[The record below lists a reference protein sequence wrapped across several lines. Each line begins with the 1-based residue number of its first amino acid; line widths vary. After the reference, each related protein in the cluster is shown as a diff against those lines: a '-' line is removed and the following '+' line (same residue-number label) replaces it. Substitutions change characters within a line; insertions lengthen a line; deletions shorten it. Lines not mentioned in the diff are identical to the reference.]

1 MSDLVAHKLRAENR
15 NSAHEDIKNKAK
27 SLVESY
33 MKSNPLCKDTD
44 LFNYYQ
50 DINTI
55 LEINFDTPL
64 SFQLAR
70 QGFLEVIRIY
80 NKNHKVYL
88 DEPVVPVLAER
99 DSLSISYDWFVQGSK
114 VSQASREMIEIW
126 QRKIKFTIND
136 LVESAIFCSIVYGG
150 LNDIEVLKA
159 LYEWILAE
167 REFYRIDLL
176 SEVNTVDVKSVPI
189 ILLVIDDNS
198 YGCWESSSRNSSDT
212 SDSELKRYV
221 EYVPDDMTLCFL
233 YALKDEIVKKG
244 LVKSFDTLING
255 ISKKLTLKNKDKTKP
270 YLSHLIKYANYH
282 WRQLEGANVDNVLA
296 TIRQGRIK
304 TTGLPKNKLL
314 NYNREKINSNTK
326 QLQWDELFELDYS
339 RPVNTSRKSIS
350 YPAFSKNLIRAVHE
364 ELKDTRI
371 NAIDGIEQLQDEFT
385 QPNAQRI
392 LGWVRQ
398 LLDDKSI
405 NQESISKYVG
415 CIGRDWLM
423 LTINEDIDKWDG
435 EDFEIIYEQVIQ
447 SKTKDGRKKS
457 VLNKDSNFEDKLAGS
472 NDSLYMDKFKD
483 AQGFTYGRLRAFH
496 DYQREYHDAPYV
508 YFAWHHNRQVVK
520 ANIISPRIYHAMKVY
535 IDESKLTLEQKRIC
549 LVVLSLAYRT
559 GLRIKELIGI
569 KVSDIADIYTD
580 TYNQEIDEPKIWI
593 RPNRYRRLKSSS
605 ASRVIPINC
614 LLKKDEMDLFIEIF
628 KHQKRLKRKYLFS
641 QGSGKQPLP
650 SMFFSNMMKLIWDRL
665 LGEHD
670 FTFHSFRHTAISQL
684 ALVLGKSSLASIMTD
699 YDAKQCET
707 IIEDILGYHKAQGT
721 WCGLSNFAGHLTPDT
736 TFEHYI
742 HTAHLQTGIQLADA
756 KLQLPYTVFQQI
768 TDLKYQTIHRQ
779 NKDAYDAKSKKVR
792 LDLLRSYLVK
802 SLVTSKST
810 LFVDSFNISTNPP
823 IIEPNRLA
831 SQSIFIHQKY
841 SDAIAYLEELQ
852 ELNLEKRDRL
862 LPEVAIRHGINI
874 VEARQLYNNANQ
886 VFANNNKL
894 LLSSPKGSKN
904 QELLVRALEKAYQ
917 MSIHE
922 PDQLK
927 VFVNIFASKQNSKTS
942 SIHFGVKFNQKK
954 MLEQFLEVGCKLINA
969 SYWQIRASS
978 ENEVTQLK
986 RYLKLDRQI
995 LTGSRQNFHGYEL
1008 RVVQKKI
1015 KRSDKNL
1022 ATSETYYASS
1032 GVLKY
1037 LGYLLSVLIYIER
1050 C

>member
-33 MKSNPLCKDTD
+33 MSANPLCKDTD
-44 LFNYYQ
+44 LFDYYQ
-50 DINTI
+50 EINII

-99 DSLSISYDWFVQGSK
+99 DSLSIGYDWFVQGSK
-114 VSQASREMIEIW
+114 VSQASREIIEIW
-126 QRKIKFTIND
+126 QRKIRFTTND

-159 LYEWILAE
+159 FYEWLLTE
-167 REFYRIDLL
+167 RVVYRIDLP
-176 SEVNTVDVKSVPI
+176 SEGNTVGVESVPI
-189 ILLVIDDNS
+189 IILVINDNS

-212 SDSELKRYV
+212 PDSELKRYV

-244 LVKSFDTLING
+244 LTKSFDTLIND
-255 ISKKLTLKNKDKTKP
+255 ISKRLTLKNKDKTKP

-282 WRQLEGANVDNVLA
+282 WRQLEGTNIDNALA

-314 NYNREKINSNTK
+314 NYNREKINSNVK
-326 QLQWDELFELDYS
+326 QLQWDEFFELDYS
-339 RPVNTSRKSIS
+339 KPINANRESIS
-350 YPAFSKNLIRAVHE
+350 YPAFSKNLIRAIQE
-364 ELKDTRI
+364 ELKNTRV
-371 NAIDGIEQLQDEFT
+371 NAIEGMEQLQNEFP

-423 LTINEDIDKWDG
+423 LTIGENIDKWDG
-435 EDFEIIYEQVIQ
+435 EDFEIIYEQIIQ
-447 SKTKDGRKKS
+447 SKTRDGRKKS
-457 VLNKDSNFEDKLAGS
+457 VINKDSNFDDKLVGS
-472 NDSLYMDKFKD
+472 NDRSYMNKLKD
-483 AQGFTYGRLRAFH
+483 GQGFTYGRLRAFH
-496 DYQREYHDAPYV
+496 DYQRECHDAPYV
-508 YFAWHHNRQVVK
+508 YFSWHHNRQVVK
-520 ANIISPRIYHAMKVY
+520 ANIISPRIYRAMKVY
-535 IDESKLTLEQKRIC
+535 IEESELEIKQERVC

-559 GLRIKELIGI
+559 GLRVKELIGI
-569 KVSDIADIYTD
+569 RVSDIADIYTD
-580 TYNQEIDEPKIWI
+580 NYNQEIDEPKIWI

-605 ASRVIPINC
+605 ASRIIPINC
-614 LLKKDEMDLFIEIF
+614 LLKKDEMDLFIELF
-628 KHQKRLKRKYLFS
+628 EHQKRLKRKYLFS

-650 SMFFSNMMKLIWDRL
+650 STFFSNMMKLIWDRL

-684 ALVLGKSSLASIMTD
+684 TLVLGKSSLASIMTD
-699 YDAKQCET
+699 YDAKQRET
-707 IIEDILGYHKAQGT
+707 IIEGILGYHKTQGS
-721 WCGLSNFAGHLTPDT
+721 WFGLASFAGHLTCDT

-779 NKDAYDAKSKKVR
+779 KRDAYDAGTKKVR
-792 LDLLRSYLVK
+792 LRLLRSYLVK
-802 SLVTSKST
+802 SLVTSKNP
-810 LFVDSFNISTNPP
+810 LFVDSLNISINTP
-823 IIEPNRLA
+823 IIESNRLA

-841 SDAIAYLEELQ
+841 SDVIAYLEELQ
-852 ELNLEKRDRL
+852 KLSLEKRDIS

-874 VEARQLYNNANQ
+874 VEARQLYDNASQ
-886 VFANNNKL
+886 VFANNKKL
-894 LLSSPKGSKN
+894 LLSSPNGSKN

-927 VFVNIFASKQNSKTS
+927 MFVEIFVAKQSLKTS
-942 SIHFGVKFNQKK
+942 SIHFGIKSNQKK
-954 MLEQFLEVGCKLINA
+954 MLEQFLEIGCKLINA
-969 SYWQIRASS
+969 QHWQIRASS

-986 RYLKLDRQI
+986 RCLKLDSQTR
-995 LTGSRQNFHGYEL
+995 TGNRQNFHGYEL
-1008 RVVQKKI
+1008 RVVQKKT

-1022 ATSETYYASS
+1022 AISETYYASS

>member
-15 NSAHEDIKNKAK
+15 NSSHEDIKNKAK

-33 MKSNPLCKDTD
+33 MNSNPLFKDTD

-99 DSLSISYDWFVQGSK
+99 DSLSIGYDWFVQGSQ

-126 QRKIKFTIND
+126 QRKMKFTTND
-136 LVESAIFCSIVYGG
+136 LVESAIFCSIIYGG
-150 LNDIEVLKA
+150 LNDIDALKA
-159 LYEWILAE
+159 FYEWLLAE
-167 REFYRIDLL
+167 REVYRIDLPN
-176 SEVNTVDVKSVPI
+176 EGNTVGVESVPI

-198 YGCWESSSRNSSDT
+198 YGCWKSSSRNSSDT
-212 SDSELKRYV
+212 FDSELKRYV

-244 LVKSFDTLING
+244 LIKSFDTLIND

-296 TIRQGRIK
+296 TIRQGKIK

-339 RPVNTSRKSIS
+339 RPVNANRESIS

-457 VLNKDSNFEDKLAGS
+457 VINKDSNFEDKLAGS

-721 WCGLSNFAGHLTPDT
+721 WFGLSNFAGHLTPDT

-927 VFVNIFASKQNSKTS
+927 VFEPPRLYRRVFYLSQAAMPDR
-942 SIHFGVKFNQKK
+942 VK
-954 MLEQFLEVGCKLINA
+954 
-969 SYWQIRASS
+969 
-978 ENEVTQLK
+978 
-986 RYLKLDRQI
+986 
-995 LTGSRQNFHGYEL
+995 
-1008 RVVQKKI
+1008 
-1015 KRSDKNL
+1015 
-1022 ATSETYYASS
+1022 
-1032 GVLKY
+1032 
-1037 LGYLLSVLIYIER
+1037 LS
-1050 C
+1050 

>member
-1 MSDLVAHKLRAENR
+1 MSDLVAHKLRAESR
-15 NSAHEDIKNKAK
+15 NSAHEGIKNKAI

-33 MKSNPLCKDTD
+33 MNSNPLYKDTD
-44 LFNYYQ
+44 LFDYYQ

-55 LEINFDTPL
+55 LETNFDTPL

-70 QGFLEVIRIY
+70 QGFLKVIRIY

-99 DSLSISYDWFVQGSK
+99 DSLSIGYDWFVQGAK

-126 QRKIKFTIND
+126 QRKMKFTTND

-159 LYEWILAE
+159 FYEWLLAE
-167 REFYRIDLL
+167 REVYRIDLP
-176 SEVNTVDVKSVPI
+176 SEGNTVGFESVPI

-233 YALKDEIVKKG
+233 YALKDEIVKKR
-244 LVKSFDTLING
+244 LIKSFDTLIND
-255 ISKKLTLKNKDKTKP
+255 ISKKLALKNKDKTRP
-270 YLSHLIKYANYH
+270 QLSHMIKHANYH
-282 WRQLEGANVDNVLA
+282 WRQLEGSNVDNVLA
-296 TIRQGRIK
+296 AIRQGRIK
-304 TTGLPKNKLL
+304 TTGLPTNKLL
-314 NYNREKINSNTK
+314 NYNKEKINSNVK
-326 QLQWDELFELDYS
+326 HLQWDELFEVDYS
-339 RPVNTSRKSIS
+339 RPVNTSRETIS
-350 YPAFSKNLIRAVHE
+350 YPTFSKNLIRAVHE
-364 ELKDTRI
+364 ELKGIRV
-371 NAIDGIEQLQDEFT
+371 NAIVGIKQLQGEFP
-385 QPNAQRI
+385 QPNAQRV
-392 LGWVRQ
+392 LGWVLQ
-398 LLDDKSI
+398 LLNDKSV

-423 LTINEDIDKWDG
+423 MTMDEDIDKWDG

-447 SKTKDGRKKS
+447 NKIKDGRKES
-457 VLNKDSNFEDKLAGS
+457 VINKDSNFDDKLVGS
-472 NDSLYMDKFKD
+472 NDRSYMDKLRD
-483 AQGFTYGRLRAFH
+483 GQGFTYGRLRAFH
-496 DYQREYHDAPYV
+496 DYQRECHDAPYV
-508 YFAWHHNRQVVK
+508 YFSWHYNRQVVK

-535 IDESKLTLEQKRIC
+535 IDKSELEIKQKRVC

-559 GLRIKELIGI
+559 GLRIKELIGVR
-569 KVSDIADIYTD
+569 VSDIADTYTD
-580 TYNQEIDEPKIWI
+580 NHNQEIDEPKIWI

-605 ASRVIPINC
+605 ASRIIPVNC
-614 LLKKDEMDLFIEIF
+614 LLKKDEMDLFIELF

-650 SMFFSNMMKLIWDRL
+650 STFFSNMMKLIWDRL

-684 ALVLGKSSLASIMTD
+684 ALVLGKSSLAAIMTD

-707 IIEDILGYHKAQGT
+707 IIEGILGYHKAQGS
-721 WCGLSNFAGHLTPDT
+721 WFGLASFAGHLTCDT

-768 TDLKYQTIHRQ
+768 TGLKYQTIHRQ
-779 NKDAYDAKSKKVR
+779 NKDAYDAKYKKVR
-792 LDLLRSYLVK
+792 LGLLRSYLVK
-802 SLVTSKST
+802 SLVTSKSP
-810 LFVDSFNISTNPP
+810 LFVDSLNISTNPP
-823 IIEPNRLA
+823 IIESNRLA

-841 SDAIAYLEELQ
+841 SDATAYLEELQ
-852 ELNLEKRDRL
+852 KLNLEKRDVL

-874 VEARQLYNNANQ
+874 TEARQLYDNANQ
-886 VFANNNKL
+886 VFASDDKL
-894 LLSSPKGSKN
+894 LLSSPNGSKN
-904 QELLVRALEKAYQ
+904 QELLIKALEKAYQ
-917 MSIHE
+917 ISIRE

-927 VFVNIFASKQNSKTS
+927 MFVEIFVAKQNIKTS
-942 SIHFGVKFNQKK
+942 SINFGVKPSEMK
-954 MLEQFLEVGCKLINA
+954 MLEQFLDVGCKLINA
-969 SYWQIRASS
+969 PHWQIRASS
-978 ENEVTQLK
+978 EDRVTQLK
-986 RYLKLDRQI
+986 QCLKLDSQI
-995 LTGSRQNFHGYEL
+995 RTGSRQNFHGYEL

-1022 ATSETYYASS
+1022 AISETYYASS

-1037 LGYLLSVLIYIER
+1037 LGYLLSVLIYIE
-1050 C
+1050 